1 MPTIR
6 GFVEAL
12 EIGRAGQASAF
23 LLHGDGSRAGYTIAD
38 LDADPERFNERLSQL
53 GLLRDAMDRAEP
65 VELEFEGGGNTTGGA
80 AGGGSI
86 VRVRRLTR
94 DALERPRQTARASGQ
109 VVGLAIG
116 IESRPDAPEP
126 SDWAVLALMVGG
138 AVEKFTI
145 QMQTPER
152 GTADVM
158 VEMAQAA
165 QAGGGTLTLDY
176 DTERRIVIAMEAGGG
191 AGGLD
196 GGDADAF
203 DGFVEEIARLP
214 GADLMLVTMTTA
226 PAFVGDGNVV
236 PLAPFTPA
244 ERNLLVLRGS
254 PEYALFEAGL
264 RDLLRMRVIA
274 SRIGRDDPKE
284 DPNDPPKDDGPRVG
298 AVRSNFTGAAG
309 SIAAVADR
317 DFALVRGAQLMAPLC
332 SAARPVWIQVNRHA
346 LDVGP
351 DAECLEGLPTS
362 DLTPKTMRAMNL
374 PYRAEWLGTGCFNHG
389 VYRFQFDLAVAFAVF
404 VDGEALCV
412 HTDEK
417 SGTEFAHACLEGE
430 HSVQVILEGWTC
442 QMEFGMDVYRI
453 R

>member
-1 MPTIR
+1 MPTMR

-65 VELEFEGGGNTTGGA
+65 VELEFDGQSTTAGAGGA
-80 AGGGSI
+80 I
-86 VRVRRLTR
+86 TRVRRLTR
-94 DALERPRQTARASGQ
+94 DALERPRETARASGQ
-109 VVGLAIG
+109 VVGLALG
-116 IESRPDAPEP
+116 IEQRPDAPEP
-126 SDWAVLALMVGG
+126 SDRAVVALMVGG
-138 AVEKFTI
+138 SVERFTI
-145 QMQTPER
+145 ALQTPER
-152 GTADVM
+152 GTADAM

-165 QAGGGTLTLDY
+165 QAAGGTLTIDY
-176 DTERRIVIAMEAGGG
+176 AVETRTVTAMEAGTGS
-191 AGGLD
+191 GGLD
-196 GGDADAF
+196 GAEADAF

-214 GADLMLVTMTTA
+214 GADLMLITMTTA
-226 PAFVGDGNVV
+226 PPFQGAGNVV
-236 PLAPFTPA
+236 PLSPFTPT
-244 ERNLLVLRGS
+244 ERHLLVLRGS

-274 SRIGRDDPKE
+274 TGIGRDDGND
-284 DPNDPPKDDGPRVG
+284 DPADNNPDQPAPVG
-298 AVRSNFTGAAG
+298 IRSFTGSAAN
-309 SIAAVADR
+309 IASTASNTAGR
-317 DFALVRGAQLMAPLC
+317 DIALVRGAQLMAPLC

-362 DLTPKTMRAMNL
+362 DLSPRTMRSMNL

-389 VYRFQFDLAVAFAVF
+389 VYRFQFELAVAFTLF
-404 VDGEALCV
+404 VDGEPLCI

-417 SGTEFAHACLEGE
+417 TGTEFAHACLEGE
-430 HSVQVILEGWTC
+430 HSVQVILEDWTC
-442 QMEFGMDVYRI
+442 QQEFGMDVYRI